1 MAASPLKMVREFF
14 GMSLAEM
21 KTEWV
26 PLPEKDKQEIIKGLS
41 DGTLT
46 Y

>member
-1 MAASPLKMVREFF
+1 MPVSPLKMVREFF

-21 KTEWV
+21 KNEWV
-26 PLPEKDKQEIIKGLS
+26 PLPNEDKEQILRGLE
-41 DGTLT
+41 DGTLN

>member
-1 MAASPLKMVREFF
+1 MANKGLTAVREFF

-21 KTEWV
+21 KAEWI
-26 PLPEKDKQEIIKGLS
+26 PLPPKDKAEILEGIEN
-41 DGTLT
+41 GTLT

>member
-1 MAASPLKMVREFF
+1 MPVSPLKMVRDFF

-21 KTEWV
+21 KSEWTTM
-26 PLPEKDKQEIIKGLS
+26 PEKDKQEIIKGLT
-41 DGTLT
+41 DGSLT

>member
-1 MAASPLKMVREFF
+1 MAEATVKTVREFF

-21 KTEWV
+21 KKEWV
-26 PLPEKDKQEIIKGLS
+26 PMPPKDKAEILAGLT